1 MNNDYLSDDECLN
14 EEYFNDNDNYNYF
27 NIEYDKDLVGYLSDE
42 INEDEL
48 DEDELKEY
56 KEYLANKQKEK
67 ELIMTKTQSDS
78 IIYFEE
84 YIKEKKKQKNKPN
97 KSMDFHEF
105 NNYIEQIVQDNK
117 PKKFISKRLLN
128 KKETNTKDLNLDS
141 SKEKQDSSKEKQDS
155 SKENLLKYKRQ
166 FRPKLPPYFS
176 VYPKN

>member
-14 EEYFNDNDNYNYF
+14 EEYLNNNDNYNYF

-78 IIYFEE
+78 IVYFEE
-84 YIKEKKKQKNKPN
+84 YIKEKKIQKNKPN

-141 SKEKQDSSKEKQDS
+141 GKEKQDS